1 MPARDLIL
9 VLIICL
15 AWAGNFLTS
24 AYALREIPPV
34 LFTALR
40 FVLLAVPLLYWMKR
54 PAAGQWPRLIAVA
67 LCVGVLHFALSF
79 SALKLAGDL
88 SSPAIVMQS
97 YVPMTAVLAWAVLG
111 ERFGW
116 RTGLAIA
123 VSFAGVL
130 VLGFDP
136 LVLDKP
142 IALVLMLVSALFLAI
157 GTVLMKGLRGLD
169 VYSQQGWTAVIS
181 VLPLLGLSVVFEPG
195 AIAQLGAASWVGWGG
210 ALYAAFISS
219 LLGHGLYYT
228 LVQRHPVAQVM
239 PWLLLTPVLAVAL
252 GIVFWG
258 DRPGPQLLLGGAM
271 VLGGVLIIAL
281 RAASKWNA
289 AKARGARPAEA
300 VVAVEDI

>member
-1 MPARDLIL
+1 MPPRDLFL

-15 AWAGNFLTS
+15 AWAGNFLIS

-40 FVLLAVPLLYWMKR
+40 FVLLALPLLAWMKR
-54 PAAGQWPRLIAVA
+54 PAAGQWPRLIAVG
-67 LCVGVLHFALSF
+67 LCVGVLHFGLSF
-79 SALKLAGDL
+79 TALKLAGDL

-97 YVPMTAVLAWAVLG
+97 YVPMTALLAWVVLG

-136 LVLDKP
+136 MVLDKP
-142 IALVLMLVSALFLAI
+142 MALALMLVSAVFLAI

-169 VYSQQGWTAVIS
+169 VYSQQGWTAVVS
-181 VLPLLGLSVVFEPG
+181 VLPLLALSVVLEPG
-195 AIAQLGAASWVGWGG
+195 AIARLPSVSWVGWTG

-219 LLGHGLYYT
+219 LLGHGLYYV
-228 LVQRHPVAQVM
+228 LVQRHPVAQVT
-239 PWLLLTPVLAVAL
+239 PWLLLTPVLAVGL
-252 GIVFWG
+252 GVLFWG
-258 DRPGPQLLLGGAM
+258 DRPGPRLLLGGAM

-281 RAASKWNA
+281 RAIAR
-289 AKARGARPAEA
+289 ARGARPAQV

>member
-1 MPARDLIL
+1 MPPRDLAL

-15 AWAGNFLTS
+15 AWAGNFLAS
-24 AYALREIPPV
+24 AFALREIPPL

-40 FVLLAVPLLYWMKR
+40 FVLLALPLLYWMKR
-54 PAAGQWPRLIAVA
+54 PAAGQWPRLVAVA
-67 LCVGVLHFALSF
+67 LCVGVLHFGLSF
-79 SALKLAGDL
+79 MALKLAGNL

-97 YVPMTAVLAWAVLG
+97 YVPMTALLAWAVLG

-116 RTGLAIA
+116 RTGLAIS

-136 LVLDKP
+136 LVLANP
-142 IALVLMLVSALFLAI
+142 MSLGLMLVSALFLAI

-181 VLPLLGLSVVFEPG
+181 VLPLLALSLVFEPG
-195 AIAQLGAASWVGWGG
+195 AIARLGAASWIGWGG

-228 LVQRHPVAQVM
+228 LVQRHPMAQVM

-258 DRPGPQLLLGGAM
+258 DRPGPRLLLGGVM

-281 RAASKWNA
+281 RALT
-289 AKARGARPAEA
+289 KARGARPA
-300 VVAVEDI
+300 VAIIAAEDI

>member
-1 MPARDLIL
+1 MPLRDLAL

-24 AYALREIPPV
+24 AYAMREIPPV

-40 FVLLAVPLLYWMKR
+40 FVMLALPLLYWMKR
-54 PAAGQWPRLIAVA
+54 PAAGQWPRLIAVG

-79 SALKLAGDL
+79 TALKLAGDL

-97 YVPMTAVLAWAVLG
+97 YVPMTALLAWAMLG

-116 RTGLAIA
+116 RTGMAIA

-136 LVLDKP
+136 LVLDRP
-142 IALVLMLVSALFLAI
+142 MALVLMLVSAVFLAI

-169 VYSQQGWTAVIS
+169 VFSQQGWTAVVS
-181 VLPLLGLSVVFEPG
+181 VLPLLALSLVFEPG
-195 AIAQLGAASWVGWGG
+195 AIARLPAVSWIGWGG

-228 LVQRHPVAQVM
+228 LVQRHPMAQVM
-239 PWLLLTPVLAVAL
+239 PWLLLTPVFAVAL
-252 GIVFWG
+252 GIAFWG
-258 DRPGPQLLLGGAM
+258 DRPGPRLLIGGAM

-281 RAASKWNA
+281 RAATKWNA
-289 AKARGARPAEA
+289 ARSVDARP

>member
-1 MPARDLIL
+1 M
-9 VLIICL
+9 
-15 AWAGNFLTS
+15 
-24 AYALREIPPV
+24 
-34 LFTALR
+34 
-40 FVLLAVPLLYWMKR
+40 
-54 PAAGQWPRLIAVA
+54 
-67 LCVGVLHFALSF
+67 
-79 SALKLAGDL
+79 
-88 SSPAIVMQS
+88 
-97 YVPMTAVLAWAVLG
+97 
-111 ERFGW
+111 
-116 RTGLAIA
+116 
-123 VSFAGVL
+123 
-130 VLGFDP
+130 
-136 LVLDKP
+136 
-142 IALVLMLVSALFLAI
+142 
-157 GTVLMKGLRGLD
+157 
-169 VYSQQGWTAVIS
+169 
-181 VLPLLGLSVVFEPG
+181 LPLLGLSVVFEPG